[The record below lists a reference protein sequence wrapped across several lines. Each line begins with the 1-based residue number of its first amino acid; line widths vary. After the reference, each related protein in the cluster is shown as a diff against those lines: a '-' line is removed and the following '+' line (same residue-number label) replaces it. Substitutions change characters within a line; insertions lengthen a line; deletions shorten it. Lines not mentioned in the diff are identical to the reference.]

1 MGTFIRHLRDRR
13 RLRRLAREQEL
24 RFRESLD
31 AAATAAAELADELHR
46 A

>member
-1 MGTFIRHLRDRR
+1 MGTFIRQLRARR
-13 RLRRLAREQEL
+13 RQRRLAREQEL

-31 AAATAAAELADELHR
+31 AAAAAAAELADELRR